1 MEHTVKKILEMAGIA
16 PIREMKGTIM
26 TAPVSHS
33 PGVHHTNA
41 QVPANKRE
49 NRHTQPPAVH
59 QQDSVQ
65 LSDAAKAAL
74 KSGSSGDVD
83 HDGDSR

>member
-1 MEHTVKKILEMAGIA
+1 
-16 PIREMKGTIM
+16 M

-33 PGVHHTNA
+33 PGVHHTSA
-41 QVPANKRE
+41 QVPANKPE
-49 NRHTQPPAVH
+49 NRHTHAPAAH
-59 QQDSVQ
+59 QQDTVQ

-74 KSGSSGDVD
+74 KSSSSGDVD

>member
-1 MEHTVKKILEMAGIA
+1 
-16 PIREMKGTIM
+16 M

-33 PGVHHTNA
+33 PGVQQANP
-41 QVPANKRE
+41 QVTATKRE
-49 NRHTQPPAVH
+49 PKQTQPPATQ
-59 QQDSVQ
+59 QQDTVQ

-74 KSGSSGDVD
+74 KSGSSGEVD

>member
-1 MEHTVKKILEMAGIA
+1 
-16 PIREMKGTIM
+16 M
-26 TAPVSHS
+26 TAPVSNS
-33 PGVHHTNA
+33 PGVQQTNP
-41 QVPANKRE
+41 QVNATKRE
-49 NRHTQPPAVH
+49 PKQTHAPSAQ
-59 QQDSVQ
+59 QQDTVQ